1 MLQLRN
7 YVPLLKTGVAEIEAY
22 RALYPDVKDSILPV
36 FLARPWPNA
45 SHFNFTIEKL
55 REAVED
61 HPFGF
66 ALDSDRF
73 RHVKNTRPAQREF
86 DALFDSRA
94 GYAGYYDVVSSFDN
108 AVPVLIPTS
117 DADTLLRQIGNAEQ
131 LDRGLIIHQR
141 RSATIPLSSLIVS
154 LPPLP
159 HDTVVI
165 VDAGWSRNYLDLE
178 SWAMPVLERAAAA
191 LPDAEIVIMSSSF
204 PDSFT
209 HIVGDLEEL
218 GTERRLFAAARQR
231 FQQIDLTF
239 GDWASTRP
247 TQGGGGAPIPSR
259 IDVAKP
265 ASWHIFR
272 ANPDDDRGFPELA
285 WSVQHHE
292 CLAEAPDCWGK
303 ETILV
308 TDDSG
313 AGIATRPIATQ
324 VRINMHMTIQSGA
337 SSVPPMD
344 EVPYED

>member
-7 YVPLLKTGVAEIEAY
+7 YVPLLKTGVAEMEAY
-22 RALYPDVKDSILPV
+22 RALYPDVKDSLFPV

-45 SHFNFTIEKL
+45 SHFDFTIDKV
-55 REAVED
+55 REAIGD

-66 ALDSDRF
+66 ALDSDRH
-73 RHVKNTRPAQREF
+73 RHSNTRPAQQEF
-86 DALFDSRA
+86 DALFNSRL
-94 GYAGYYDVVSSFDN
+94 GYAHYYEVVESFDH
-108 AVPVLIPTS
+108 AVPVLIPTTNP
-117 DADTLLRQIGNAEQ
+117 DVLIRQIGNAER
-131 LDRGLIIHQR
+131 LDRGLIVHQR
-141 RSATIPLSSLIVS
+141 RHATIPLSNLILS

-165 VDAGWSRNYLDLE
+165 IDAGWSRNYLDLE
-178 SWAMPVLERAAAA
+178 SWAMPVLERAISA
-191 LPDAEIVIMSSSF
+191 LPEAEIVVMSSSF

-209 HIVGDLEEL
+209 HIVGDLEEV

-231 FQQIDLTF
+231 FQQADLTY

-259 IDVAKP
+259 IDVAKLS
-265 ASWHIFR
+265 SWHIFR
-272 ANPDDDRGFPELA
+272 ANPDNDLGFPELA
-285 WSVQHHE
+285 WTVQHHE

-313 AGIATRPIATQ
+313 AGVATRPIATQ
-324 VRINMHMTIQSGA
+324 VPFNMHMTIQSGA
-337 SSVPPMD
+337 SSVPPTD